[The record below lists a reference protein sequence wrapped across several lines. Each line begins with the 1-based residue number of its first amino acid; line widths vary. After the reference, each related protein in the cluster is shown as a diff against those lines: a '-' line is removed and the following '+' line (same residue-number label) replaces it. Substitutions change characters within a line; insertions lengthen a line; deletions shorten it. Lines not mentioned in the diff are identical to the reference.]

1 MDNSILNNVVYLHID
16 ATSFDPL
23 YSEIIR
29 IDGVKVKEGIVEV
42 FSTSL
47 KNKVQDVKKLISF
60 IEVLPIICEDASFTK
75 RLLEKYI
82 SDIKNKVLDLRELCS
97 ILEPWRRDYRVISLI
112 KEVTS
117 IEFENINKAKNILY
131 VLNAFLCRLWDKENL
146 IMTSMKNGDGQSMY
160 RNHCF
165 LIIMN
170 LIMLNII
177 KNKKLKLKILRRE
190 FLIMN
195 LKSC

>member
-82 SDIKNKVLDLRELCS
+82 
-97 ILEPWRRDYRVISLI
+97 VI
-112 KEVTS
+112 
-117 IEFENINKAKNILY
+117 
-131 VLNAFLCRLWDKENL
+131 
-146 IMTSMKNGDGQSMY
+146 
-160 RNHCF
+160 
-165 LIIMN
+165 
-170 LIMLNII
+170 
-177 KNKKLKLKILRRE
+177 
-190 FLIMN
+190 
-195 LKSC
+195 